1 MLKNIYL
8 KGMILMALD
17 GIYIYSIL
25 CELKNKFIGS
35 KINKINQPEK
45 DELSFLIRGID
56 NKNYRLL
63 ISASSSYPKIHI
75 TENNKKNPLTP
86 PMFCMVLRKYLLN
99 ARIVDI
105 RQVSTDRIIIFDF
118 ESVDDLGFNSIYS
131 LIIEIMGRHSNITLV
146 RARDSIVMDS
156 IKHIT
161 PEINRFRSLYPGIEY
176 LYPPKSER
184 LNPFDFPKTDFLKY
198 LSSNDIP
205 IDEKM
210 CSKVF
215 TGVSKPLSKEIM
227 FRIEK
232 NIKKDNINP
241 DTVYEF
247 INKLFRNIKNCNF
260 SYNIYSENGIIKD
273 FSCIDLT
280 NLEYMDK
287 TEYNSSSELLENFYF
302 EKDKTDRLN
311 NHSID
316 LQRIVNT
323 NLDRCLKKEEILNKK
338 LVECESKDK
347 YRLYGELITANIYAI
362 KKGDKKV
369 TLQNYY
375 SDDLQDITIQLNEN
389 KTPSENIQVYFK
401 KYNKLKTTEKMAKI
415 QLQVNSKEID
425 YLQSVFTN
433 IKNCEDYSEIEEI
446 KKELVDTGY
455 IKFNKKNNKK
465 SSKISKPHHF
475 ISSDGIDIYVGKNN
489 FQNDYLTLKFADKRD
504 IWMHTKNI
512 PGSHVIIK
520 SRADALPDKTL
531 EEAAGLAAY
540 YSKAKHS
547 NSVAVDYTEV
557 KNVKKP
563 SGAKPGMVIY
573 LTNRTINIMPKK
585 LIPVK

>member
-1 MLKNIYL
+1 
-8 KGMILMALD
+8 MALD

-25 CELKNKFIGS
+25 CELKDKFIGS
-35 KINKINQPEK
+35 RISKINQPEK
-45 DELSFLIRGID
+45 DELNFLIRGVD

-75 TENNKKNPLTP
+75 TKNNKTNPLTP

-99 ARIVDI
+99 GRIVDI

-131 LIIEIMGRHSNITLV
+131 LVVEIMGRHSNITLI
-146 RARDSIVMDS
+146 RQRDNIIMDS

-161 PEINRFRSLYPGIEY
+161 PEINRFRSLYPGIKY
-176 LYPPKSER
+176 VYPPKSER
-184 LNPFDFPKTDFLKY
+184 LNPFDFNKSDFTNY
-198 LSSNDIP
+198 LTSNAID

-210 CSKVF
+210 FSKIF
-215 TGVSKPLSKEIM
+215 TGVSKPLSKEVF
-227 FRIEK
+227 FRLSK
-232 NIKKDNINP
+232 NIKMDNINSN
-241 DTVYEF
+241 DIYEY
-247 INKLFRNIKNCNF
+247 IANLFNDIKNYKF
-260 SYNIYSENGIIKD
+260 SYNAYSENGIIKD

-280 NLEYMDK
+280 NLSTMDK
-287 TEYNSSSELLENFYF
+287 IEYNSSSELLENFYF
-302 EKDKTDRLN
+302 EKDRADRLN
-311 NHSID
+311 NHSVD

-323 NLDRCLKKEEILNKK
+323 NLDRCLKKDQILSQK
-338 LVECESKDK
+338 LLECETKDK
-347 YRLYGELITANIYAI
+347 YRLYGELLTSNIYSI
-362 KKGDKKV
+362 KKGEKNV

-375 SDDLQDITIQLNEN
+375 SENLENITITLNEN
-389 KTPSENIQVYFK
+389 KTPSENIQKYFK

-415 QLQVNSKEID
+415 QLEANSKEME

-433 IKNCEDYSEIEEI
+433 IKNCEDYNEIEEI
-446 KKELVDTGY
+446 KKELIETGY
-455 IKFNKKNNKK
+455 IKFNNKNKKK
-465 SSKISKPHHF
+465 SSKTSKPYHF
-475 ISSDGIDIYVGKNN
+475 TSSDGIDIYVGKNN

-512 PGSHVIIK
+512 PGSHVIVK
-520 SRADALPDKTL
+520 KLGPVPDKTL

-547 NSVAVDYTEV
+547 NNVAVDYTEV

-573 LTNRTINIMPKK
+573 LTNKTINIMPKK
-585 LIPVK
+585 LVPNK

>member
-1 MLKNIYL
+1 
-8 KGMILMALD
+8 MALD

-35 KINKINQPEK
+35 RISKINQPEK
-45 DELSFLIRGID
+45 DELNFLIRGID

-75 TENNKKNPLTP
+75 TDNSKKNPLTP

-99 ARIVDI
+99 SKIVDI
-105 RQVSTDRIIIFDF
+105 RQIETDRIIIFDF
-118 ESVDDLGFNSIYS
+118 QSVDDLGFNSIYS
-131 LIIEIMGRHSNITLV
+131 LIIEIMGRHSNVTLV
-146 RARDSIVMDS
+146 RARDNIVMDS

-176 LYPPKSER
+176 VYPPKSER
-184 LNPFDFPKTDFLKY
+184 LNPFNFSREDFLNY
-198 LSSNDIP
+198 LSDRYLP

-215 TGVSKPLSKEIM
+215 IGVSKSLSKEIM
-227 FRIEK
+227 FRLQQNVEEG
-232 NIKKDNINP
+232 NINP
-241 DTVYEF
+241 DTAYGH
-247 INKLFRNIKNCNF
+247 IDKLFTSIKNCNF

-280 NLEYMDK
+280 SLDHMNK
-287 TEYNSSSELLENFYF
+287 VKYNSSSELLENFYF
-302 EKDKTDRLN
+302 EKDKADRLN

-323 NLDRCLKKEEILNKK
+323 NLDRCLKKDEILNKK
-338 LVECESKDK
+338 LIECQSKDK
-347 YRLYGELITANIYAI
+347 YRLYGELLTANIYVI
-362 KKGDKKV
+362 KKGDKNV

-375 SDDLQDITIQLNEN
+375 SDDLKDITIQLNEN
-389 KTPSENIQVYFK
+389 KTPSENIQAYFK

-415 QLQVNSKEID
+415 QLEANSKEID

-446 KKELVDTGY
+446 KKELIDTGY

-465 SSKISKPHHF
+465 SPKVSKPYHF

-489 FQNDYLTLKFADKRD
+489 FQNDYLTLKFADKKD

-520 SRADALPDKTL
+520 NRAEPLPDKTL

-547 NSVAVDYTEV
+547 NNVAVDYTEV

-573 LTNRTINIMPKK
+573 LTNRTVNIMPKK
-585 LIPVK
+585 LTPVK